1 MSNMA
6 ARSER
11 CRERRLKTQVS
22 RYLQRGNEPPLT
34 SSTTKSLGGA
44 IAADA
49 TGVASPRMKS
59 TDRSTASL
67 FTSST
72 SNPNVKEPAMKV
84 ETREENLEERVKP
97 LKSFLSRRSFLGK
110 SLAMGAGT
118 MGAGLLAKTLT
129 AQVSNANSR
138 GGLTRGDA
146 DILRF
151 LAAADLIEADLWL
164 QYNE

>member
-1 MSNMA
+1 MA
-6 ARSER
+6 AALSER
-11 CRERRLKTQVS
+11 CRERRRKTQVS
-22 RYLQRGNEPPLT
+22 RYLQRGSEPPLT
-34 SSTTKSLGGA
+34 SSTTESLGCA
-44 IAADA
+44 IGADA

-84 ETREENLEERVKP
+84 ETREDNAEERVKP

-110 SLAMGAGT
+110 SLAVGAGT

-129 AQVSNANSR
+129 AQVSDASSR

-151 LAAADLIEADLWL
+151 LAAAELIEADLW
-164 QYNE
+164 